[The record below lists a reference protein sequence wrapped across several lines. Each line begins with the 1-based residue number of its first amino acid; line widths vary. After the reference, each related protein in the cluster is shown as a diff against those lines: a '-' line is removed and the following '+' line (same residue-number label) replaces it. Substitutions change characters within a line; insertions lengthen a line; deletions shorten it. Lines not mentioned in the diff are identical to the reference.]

1 MDCLERHAASF
12 KRSLDFAASLE
23 PPRLEV
29 FPLMVLP
36 GTELWNKAEKLNLNF
51 DPEPPYRIRSHPSMS
66 VFDVKYGDKIV
77 QALTFPGN
85 SLAFRLLYKKSRLN
99 FSDMLDEWIAWH
111 DTHVVSESKE
121 EKINEFLREFCAQRE
136 IPDAFF
142 RSLASLELKVQPLL
156 RAQPAMA

>member
-1 MDCLERHAASF
+1 
-12 KRSLDFAASLE
+12 
-23 PPRLEV
+23 
-29 FPLMVLP
+29 
-36 GTELWNKAEKLNLNF
+36 
-51 DPEPPYRIRSHPSMS
+51 MS

-99 FSDMLDEWIAWH
+99 FSDMLEEWIAWH

-142 RSLASLELKVQPLL
+142 RSLASLELKAQPLL